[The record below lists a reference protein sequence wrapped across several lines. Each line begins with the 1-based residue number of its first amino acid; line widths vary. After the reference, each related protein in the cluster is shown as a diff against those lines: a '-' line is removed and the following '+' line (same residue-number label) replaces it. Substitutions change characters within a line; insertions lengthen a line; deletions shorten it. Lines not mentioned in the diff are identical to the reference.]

1 MHARTL
7 RRLGTA
13 LAATGL
19 VAALLGAAPAATPPA
34 APAPLSAPAAIS
46 QLSTGWSVPWGMDWL
61 PDGSA
66 LYAERDTHRVVRLA
80 PNGTRT
86 VVGTVPNVV
95 SGGEGGLLGL
105 AVSPNF
111 ATDRAFYVFHTAASD
126 NRIARLTFDGTAIGG
141 YQPILTGIARATYHN
156 GGRLAF
162 GPDGHLYATTGDAQQ
177 TGLAQNTQSLN
188 GKILRLTTT
197 GAPAPGNPFGNHV
210 YSYGHRNPQG
220 LAWDAAGRLWAAEL
234 GQNTWD
240 ELNLITQGANYGW
253 PVCEGVCGR
262 AGMTDPRRTWSTAEA
277 SPSGLAYADG
287 ALYLAALRGQRL
299 WRIPLNGT
307 EAGTPQA
314 YYQGQLGRLRTVA
327 TVPGGTALWLSTSN
341 GDSAGAPQGRD
352 GVHVVTLR

>member
-7 RRLGTA
+7 RRAVRA
-13 LAATGL
+13 LASAGL
-19 VAALLGAAPAATPPA
+19 VTALLGAAPGGPT
-34 APAPLSAPAAIS
+34 PLSAPAGIS
-46 QLSTGWSVPWGMDWL
+46 QLSAGWSVPWGMDWL

-111 ATDRAFYVFHTAASD
+111 ATDRAFYVFHTAAND
-126 NRIARLTFDGTAIGG
+126 NRVARLTFDGTAIGG

-162 GPDGHLYATTGDAQQ
+162 GPDGYLYATTGDAQQ
-177 TGLAQNTQSLN
+177 TALAQNTQSLN
-188 GKILRLTTT
+188 GKILRITTT

-210 YSYGHRNPQG
+210 YSLGHRNPQG

-240 ELNLITQGANYGW
+240 ELNLIQQGANYGW
-253 PVCEGVCGR
+253 PTCEGTCGR
-262 AGMTDPRRTWSTAEA
+262 PGMTDPRRTWSTAEA

-314 YYQGQLGRLRTVA
+314 YYQNQLGRLRTVA
-327 TVPGGTALWLSTSN
+327 TEPGGTALWLSTSN
-341 GDSAGAPQGRD
+341 SDSPGAPAGRD
-352 GVHVVTLR
+352 AVHRVTLR